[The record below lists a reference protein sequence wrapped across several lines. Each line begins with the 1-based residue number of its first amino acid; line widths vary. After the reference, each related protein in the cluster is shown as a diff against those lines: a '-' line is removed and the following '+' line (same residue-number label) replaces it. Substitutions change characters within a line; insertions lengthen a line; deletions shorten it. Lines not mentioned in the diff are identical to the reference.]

1 LAWFMAYNSLPKT
14 ILKSLW
20 ENEKKKKQKKKTSE
34 TSTEKG
40 GAH

>member
-1 LAWFMAYNSLPKT
+1 MAYNSLPKT

-20 ENEKKKKQKKKTSE
+20 ENEKKKTKQKKKTSE